1 MSDFSYFAVGFFIL
15 FGITCVL
22 PVREVQPV
30 MASFNK
36 LIDVG
41 TDDCEES
48 SGGTYSDTVDKVRL
62 QRTGNFKYIGWRFTN
77 VTIPQGSVI
86 DAADV
91 DWHRNSHDC
100 ISGAQCTVFING
112 VDVDDAAVWSSGNKP
127 SVQTLT
133 TANKLYLL
141 GVSDVTVLIGCG
153 TNITQDVQNII
164 QEIIDRS
171 GWSSGNALSIVLRAG
186 SGPDFCA
193 TCFIDYDMYDKI
205 PFLGSEGDCAA
216 ELIISYTPP
225 ALDEPAGGFVD
236 SITRL
241 GLPGF

>member
-1 MSDFSYFAVGFFIL
+1 
-15 FGITCVL
+15 
-22 PVREVQPV
+22 

-48 SGGTYSDTVDKVRL
+48 STGTYSDTALKASLRKS
-62 QRTGNFKYIGWRFTN
+62 GSYKYIGWRFID

-100 ISGAQCTVFING
+100 ISGAQCTIFING

-133 TANKLYLL
+133 AAIKLYGL
-141 GVSDVTVLIGCG
+141 GVSDLTPLLGCG
-153 TNITQDVQNII
+153 TVITQDVQNII
-164 QEIIDRS
+164 QEIIDRP

-186 SGPDFCA
+186 GGPDMCN
-193 TCFIDYDMYDKI
+193 TCFIEYDMYDRV
-205 PFLGSEGDCAA
+205 PFLGSAGDCAA

-225 ALDEPAGGFVD
+225 AVSSDEPAGGFED
-236 SITRL
+236 SIMQS